1 MKNAII
7 LIILSIIA
15 SCGSPSKDQKD
26 QSKSDE
32 KAEAEKQSSEG
43 YLIAISEIDN
53 SVSVFVEDSLIF
65 TSGTIHSSPKVDFQ
79 IDLTQFI
86 ENGNEKVRVELYNGV
101 EPYNPQHDPKWEV
114 RYDLII
120 DGEIVDFV
128 HEFGDDN
135 AIGKV
140 WETTYDLSE
149 W

>member
-1 MKNAII
+1 MKHLYLVLAIVI
-7 LIILSIIA
+7 F
-15 SCGSPSKDQKD
+15 SCGAPSNEKKEVAEESEVKETENNSSP
-26 QSKSDE
+26 
-32 KAEAEKQSSEG
+32 G
-43 YLIAISEIDN
+43 YMIAITEVDN

-65 TSGTIHSSPKVDFQ
+65 TSGTIHSSPKVDFKV
-79 IDLTQFI
+79 DLTQFVV
-86 ENGNEKVRVELYNGV
+86 NGNETVRVELYNGI

-140 WETTYDLSE
+140 WETEYNLAE